1 MKQDYITSGQMD
13 AELAHADQ
21 AQPDDCLPDTL
32 EELLRLIN
40 SEATALKA
48 TGSATTKPYAERLKD
63 LSEKAY
69 GIVSQPKLAAT
80 PAAEWRVTGEA
91 DPHDSRYDC
100 ERAALCMGKLTDDEL
115 ANGAFMNYDVRPPI
129 ADIVAGKAFS
139 PIAWMS
145 AVKDRIR
152 WLSRRLVESEQREKS
167 VYEILDQAVRYGKN
181 KEDAIAEAYEVFNK
195 YNPGATKHG

>member
-80 PAAEWRVTGEA
+80 PAA
-91 DPHDSRYDC
+91 DPIMSI
-100 ERAALCMGKLTDDEL
+100 L
-115 ANGAFMNYDVRPPI
+115 PP
-129 ADIVAGKAFS
+129 V
-139 PIAWMS
+139 P
-145 AVKDRIR
+145 
-152 WLSRRLVESEQREKS
+152 LQ
-167 VYEILDQAVRYGKN
+167 
-181 KEDAIAEAYEVFNK
+181 
-195 YNPGATKHG
+195 